1 MVITSTSMP
10 LLAQGDAASVGS
22 LSLADASGHLI
33 DAIDFSSF

>member
-10 LLAQGDAASVGS
+10 PLAQGNPADEHS
-22 LSLADASGHLI
+22 LSLAESRGHLI